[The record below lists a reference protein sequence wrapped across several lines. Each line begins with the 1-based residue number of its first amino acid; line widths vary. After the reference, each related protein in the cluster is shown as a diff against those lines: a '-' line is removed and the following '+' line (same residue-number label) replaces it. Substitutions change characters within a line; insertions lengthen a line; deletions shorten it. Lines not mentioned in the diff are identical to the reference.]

1 MVLFTKT
8 EVLNMLSTNE
18 KKVLTTIKQ
27 IDDEESKSKE
37 RISNF
42 IFTSKIAK
50 ELNLEE
56 YELNEIM
63 RSLNEKGYIC
73 NIFNEDDK
81 YIHGTKLTDKGKVE
95 LKHYVKN
102 VAIYIFKQYVWVV
115 ITILITAILTAYFT
129 SLFTR

>member
-8 EVLNMLSTNE
+8 EVFLMLSANE
-18 KKVLTTIKQ
+18 KKVLTIIKQ
-27 IDDEESKSKE
+27 IDDEESKSLE

-42 IFTSKIAK
+42 IFTNKIAK
-50 ELNLEE
+50 ELNLED

-63 RSLNEKGYIC
+63 RSLNEKDCIC

-102 VAIYIFKQYVWVV
+102 VIIYIFKQYIWVV
-115 ITILITAILTAYFT
+115 ITILMTAILTAYFT
-129 SLFTR
+129 SLFTG